1 MSLTGKRERDR
12 ERERERERQR
22 ERERVCVCVC
32 VCVCVRERERDRDRQ
47 TEEEVGLYDAN
58 ANHSEKWGIF
68 FFLPRFKRRGCSKK
82 DYRVINH
89 LLRESL
95 LSCHSP
101 ISRSLWDLHPWAKG
115 ELQKNPTSQP
125 SAIRQEVFFLRTTYP
140 KRACLK
146 DKHRIHPSCLCSL
159 VCFLSSHCQMPGHKL
174 PPPLCLALSPCV
186 SLRPSRFP
194 LWNEGM
200 TVRVQWMEKAF
211 SLKMLMEMSTAQGN
225 TNQVP

>member
-1 MSLTGKRERDR
+1 MF
-12 ERERERERQR
+12 
-22 ERERVCVCVC
+22 
-32 VCVCVRERERDRDRQ
+32 
-47 TEEEVGLYDAN
+47 
-58 ANHSEKWGIF
+58 GI
-68 FFLPRFKRRGCSKK
+68 RFKRRGCSKK

-194 LWNEGM
+194 LWNEEEMETSSLHPGQEDKGGCM
-200 TVRVQWMEKAF
+200 EIQTALLLQAIPTVQLAIHFIWFWSNLNLESARENFYQARWKTPRIGPSDGGV
-211 SLKMLMEMSTAQGN
+211 GN
-225 TNQVP
+225 KKKKNHGKRNRGGWKTYTLENNF